1 MRKPVVPSGIPILS
15 AGRHRNARRGACFM
29 EFASYLAGE
38 RWSDHPDCTDAQL
51 SALARDVNDLVSQEQ
66 RDALAPLIHRVVG
79 LRSDD
84 PHLSVVIA
92 VRAAHAALPVASMDR
107 QRAIAAAL
115 LALVEQVPNMQRSP
129 LVAEA
134 LEQVPDVARWVARYR
149 DVMQVG
155 TISIE
160 QRASAIIHSST
171 VGIALACIDDADAR
185 LALLLEQ
192 AIIDAEQFVDPQVVA
207 PEPTLV
213 RA

>member
-1 MRKPVVPSGIPILS
+1 MLS

-38 RWSDHPDCTDAQL
+38 RWSDHPACTDAQL

-84 PHLSVVIA
+84 PMLSVVIA

-115 LALVEQVPNMQRSP
+115 LALAELAPSVQHSP
-129 LVAEA
+129 LMSEA
-134 LEQVPDVARWVARYR
+134 LEQVPDAALWAARYR
-149 DVMQVG
+149 ERVQVG
-155 TISIE
+155 DISIE
-160 QRASAIIHSST
+160 RRASAIIHSST
-171 VGIALACIDDADAR
+171 LGIALACISDADAR

-192 AIIDAEQFVDPQVVA
+192 AIIDAEQFVAPPAVV

-213 RA
+213 PA